1 MQKDFLSSRIWPI
14 RYGNR
19 GVPRGW
25 WILELGRSDVSN
37 SGSEIWQKK
46 GFFAGVEDNDF
57 VSFIFQICAHV
68 VKERGEGFTAVGLL
82 SSGVATPERVVVR
95 IGQFLREI
103 NCFVNEPK
111 FYVCRTCDFEFL

>member
-1 MQKDFLSSRIWPI
+1 M
-14 RYGNR
+14 
-19 GVPRGW
+19 
-25 WILELGRSDVSN
+25 ELGRSDVSN

-82 SSGVATPERVVVR
+82 SSGGQHWDFNIETVGVDRR
-95 IGQFLREI
+95 IVQFLGEI
-103 NCFVNEPK
+103 NCFVDKPK
-111 FYVCRTCDFEFL
+111 FYVRRTVVPQ